1 MPEVTVDTYLE
12 DIISNDEKNTKN
24 VKNRVS
30 KGLGILNQIFNL
42 LNNISFGNHLFEM
55 AIPLRDSML
64 MHGML
69 TNVEIWYNL
78 SKSEIEKFE
87 NIDKLFF
94 RKLL

>member
-1 MPEVTVDTYLE
+1 
-12 DIISNDEKNTKN
+12 
-24 VKNRVS
+24 
-30 KGLGILNQIFNL
+30 
-42 LNNISFGNHLFEM
+42 M

-87 NIDKLFF
+87 NSDTLFF
-94 RKLL
+94 RKLLDVPASTLSELFYLELGVLPVAAIIKARKVNYPWVGDS